1 MCGEREWRGGAEVE
15 DSGIGGG
22 MRELRERAG
31 RDSGGEIAFWLESD
45 GKRCRSGRRKGKFF
59 FSSTVKSAV
68 TVKSGVGG
76 EVSYNNLRADVPQCI
91 VNCAYFSE
99 DL

>member
-15 DSGIGGG
+15 DSGVGGG

-59 FSSTVKSAV
+59 FFLLLSKV
-68 TVKSGVGG
+68 
-76 EVSYNNLRADVPQCI
+76 Q
-91 VNCAYFSE
+91 
-99 DL
+99 